1 MFNAIFMLLLAV
13 APTESPVEPPAVA
26 AQRAAAEALE
36 ARAAFAEAG
45 DAYVK
50 LAELREVD
58 RRGALDRAH
67 MNYDSAYLETNH
79 PSRLCWALGVAEQV
93 VREGGFQDDDQAS
106 YWRENVED
114 DLRRLQLDAKATQRA
129 NCRFDANGAPRKVVL
144 TTLTDDDFTAP
155 PAAAAPIDD
164 RLIDTPRTPTLATR
178 RRQVHTTAGAALT
191 GIGIGLVGTLAG
203 LLGSQARH
211 ATTLREM
218 SAAVRAA
225 GRDFTESE
233 WEDFNPI
240 RDEGVLL
247 RNAAVGVGIVGVVS
261 LTAGVALLAT
271 RKRVER
277 KFAVQPYGGRL
288 GAGAIF
294 RVRF

>member
-1 MFNAIFMLLLAV
+1 MFNAILMVLFAV
-13 APTESPVEPPAVA
+13 APPASPVEPPVVA

-50 LAELREVD
+50 LADLPDVD

-114 DLRRLQLDAKATQRA
+114 DLRRLQQDAKATERA
-129 NCRFDANGAPRKVVL
+129 NCRFDASGAPRKVVL
-144 TTLTDDDFTAP
+144 TTLTDEDFTAP
-155 PAAAAPIDD
+155 PVAAAPIGD
-164 RLIDTPRTPTLATR
+164 RLSDTPRTPTLATR
-178 RRQVHTTAGAALT
+178 RRQVHTVAGATLT

-218 SAAVRAA
+218 SATVRAA

-233 WEDFNPI
+233 WRDFNAI
-240 RDEGVLL
+240 RDEGVQL

>member
-1 MFNAIFMLLLAV
+1 MFNAILMVLFAV
-13 APTESPVEPPAVA
+13 APLASPVEPPVVA

-50 LAELREVD
+50 LSDLPDVD

-114 DLRRLQLDAKATQRA
+114 DLRRLQQDAKATQRA
-129 NCRFDANGAPRKVVL
+129 NCRFDASGAPRKVVL

-155 PAAAAPIDD
+155 PVAAAPIGD
-164 RLIDTPRTPTLATR
+164 RLSDTPRTPTLATR
-178 RRQVHTTAGAALT
+178 RRQLNTVAGAALT
-191 GIGIGLVGTLAG
+191 GIGVGLVGTLAG

-211 ATTLREM
+211 AVTLREM

-225 GRDFTESE
+225 GRDFTEVE
-233 WEDFNPI
+233 WADFNAI
-240 RDEGVLL
+240 RDEGVQL

-277 KFAVQPYGGRL
+277 KFCIQPYGGRL

>member
-1 MFNAIFMLLLAV
+1 MFNAILMLLFAA
-13 APTESPVEPPAVA
+13 APAASPVEPPVVA

-36 ARAAFAEAG
+36 VRAAFAEAG

-50 LAELREVD
+50 LADLPDVD

-93 VREGGFQDDDQAS
+93 VREGGFSDDDQAS

-114 DLRRLQLDAKATQRA
+114 DLSRLQLDAKATQRA
-129 NCRFDANGAPRKVVL
+129 NCRFDAKGAPRKVVL
-144 TTLTDDDFTAP
+144 TTLTDDDFTELP
-155 PAAAAPIDD
+155 PAVGPKDD
-164 RLIDTPRTPTLATR
+164 RLGETPRTPAPVSR
-178 RRQVHTTAGAALT
+178 RRQVHTAAGAALT
-191 GIGIGLVGTLAG
+191 GIGVGLVGTLAG

-233 WEDFNPI
+233 WRDFNAI
-240 RDEGVLL
+240 RDEGVQL

-277 KFAVQPYGGRL
+277 KFAVQPYGGRF
-288 GAGAIF
+288 GAGAVF